1 MHKTLYRNS
10 GEDIVHCWL
19 LFVSSADLQACCE
32 AAGQEALSPEIPDS
46 GGNSSK
52 NPSRAKVPGS
62 LPESPASEGSLSP
75 LSPFVLPWTMAG
87 TGFETCA
94 RAGADA
100 AAVQAGP
107 RSPVRS
113 LEGWSLPVVSSPDRQ
128 TGDRP
133 RPPPGQLS
141 ATGCAGGRP
150 GERKTQ
156 LADECGPRMG
166 QKTYAVGAVTR
177 PWSEGLA
184 SGSRPGRFW
193 PGGPGSGR
201 PSPRHCPRPHSIW
214 TDRGD
219 RYTRAPCAWD

>member
-1 MHKTLYRNS
+1 M
-10 GEDIVHCWL
+10 
-19 LFVSSADLQACCE
+19 
-32 AAGQEALSPEIPDS
+32 
-46 GGNSSK
+46 
-52 NPSRAKVPGS
+52 
-62 LPESPASEGSLSP
+62 
-75 LSPFVLPWTMAG
+75 SPFVLLCPALDDGRDRVRDLCTRRSRRLQQSRLVPDPLFAAWK
-87 TGFETCA
+87 
-94 RAGADA
+94 AGACLLSP
-100 AAVQAGP
+100 AG
-107 RSPVRS
+107 
-113 LEGWSLPVVSSPDRQ
+113 RQ

-177 PWSEGLA
+177 PWSEGPA

-201 PSPRHCPRPHSIW
+201 PSPRRCPRPRSIW